1 MELLSTE
8 LGPPIIV
15 VVAGLTTFMAA
26 YGCARIAVGAG
37 VLLDRPN
44 DRSSHDRVTPRA
56 GGVAI
61 YAAWAAGMA
70 IVAALLRDPE
80 ALQLT
85 VKLVLIAGFVLF
97 LGLADDVFAPTPLV
111 KFAGQIAAAS
121 LFVAAFGALETA
133 PLPVVGD
140 VALGPYAATVTIFWI
155 VGFMNA
161 FNFMDGVNGIAAAC
175 GAFVLAGL
183 AVASAYAGSTY
194 WAVAALLCATA
205 LVAFLPVNFPKGR
218 LFMGDNG
225 SQTVGFLLAAI
236 AVAAANDEGAS
247 TSALFAPVAILPFLF
262 DVAFTLGHRIVRGQN
277 IAAAHRE
284 HLYQILLR
292 LGSSHARVTTVY
304 LTLTALTTTGA
315 VLMLRLVPREQWYA
329 PVALILLMAAPAG
342 MLFARARRLGVIAGK
357 KPAETAD
364 ASAATAA
371 DPQKDAAV
379 HAAE

>member
-8 LGPPIIV
+8 LGAPLII
-15 VVAGLTTFMAA
+15 VVAGLATFVAA
-26 YGCARIAVGAG
+26 YVSALIAVRAR

-44 DRSSHDRVTPRA
+44 SRSSHDRATPRS

-70 IVAALLRDPE
+70 IVAALLRDPD
-80 ALQLT
+80 ALQMT

-97 LGLADDVFAPTPLV
+97 LGLADDVFAPKAFV
-111 KFAGQIAAAS
+111 KLAGQVAAAAA
-121 LFVAAFGALETA
+121 FVAIFGALERA
-133 PLPVVGD
+133 PVPFVGE
-140 VALGPYAATVTIFWI
+140 VALGAYAAPLTVFCI

-161 FNFMDGVNGIAAAC
+161 FNFMDGVNGIAASC

-236 AVAAANDEGAS
+236 AVAAAKEPGAA
-247 TSALFAPVAILPFLF
+247 TSALFAPVAILAFLF
-262 DVAFTLGHRIVRGQN
+262 DVAFTLGHRIARRQN

-292 LGSSHARVTTVY
+292 LGLTHTRVTAVY
-304 LTLTALTTTGA
+304 LALTALSTTGA
-315 VLMLRLVPREQWYA
+315 VLMLRLAPREQWYA
-329 PVALILLMAAPAG
+329 PAALVLLMAAPAA
-342 MLFARARRLGVIAGK
+342 MLYARARRLGVIGGK
-357 KPAETAD
+357 KPAEAAATPATEPE
-364 ASAATAA
+364 AQKSAAI
-371 DPQKDAAV
+371 

>member
-8 LGPPIIV
+8 LGAPLII
-15 VVAGLTTFMAA
+15 AAAALTTLVAA
-26 YGCARIAVGAG
+26 YASARIAVRAG
-37 VLLDRPN
+37 FLLDRPN
-44 DRSSHDRVTPRA
+44 DRSSHVRVTPRS
-56 GGVAI
+56 GGIAI
-61 YAAWAAGMA
+61 FAAWAAGMA
-70 IVAALLRDPE
+70 IVAALMHDPE

-97 LGLADDVFAPTPLV
+97 LGLADDAFAPTPLI
-111 KFAGQIAAAS
+111 KFVGQFAAAA
-121 LFVAAFGALETA
+121 LFVAAFGALEIA
-133 PLPVVGD
+133 PLPIVGD
-140 VALGPYAATVTIFWI
+140 VALGPFAAPLTIFWI

-194 WAVAALLCATA
+194 WAIAALLCATA
-205 LVAFLPVNFPKGR
+205 LVGFLPVNFPKGR

-236 AVAAANDEGAS
+236 AVAAANEPGAS

-262 DVAFTLGHRIVRGQN
+262 DVAFTLGHRVVRRQS

-284 HLYQILLR
+284 HLYQVLLR
-292 LGSSHARVTTVY
+292 LGCSHARVTAIY
-304 LTLTALTTTGA
+304 LSLTALATTGA

-329 PVALILLMAAPAG
+329 PVALILLMAAPAA
-342 MLFARARRLGVIAGK
+342 MLYARALRLGVIASRR
-357 KPAETAD
+357 PAEPEERRAPK
-364 ASAATAA
+364 AA
-371 DPQKDAAV
+371 PRENAAV